1 MTDICKKC
9 VMDSSDPN
17 LELDS
22 HGVCWQCR
30 NFETNVVPIL
40 NNWTYDQ
47 TEAFFEGVKRD
58 GRKSAYDCLIG
69 VSGGLDSSYLAY
81 QAVKIFGV
89 RAKLYHVDA
98 GWNTPH
104 ATENIQ
110 RLVSCLGCDF
120 ETKVVDWESLR
131 QLQIAFFRSGVAHID
146 VPQDHAF
153 LASVYSKAYEDGIN
167 TILNGGNY
175 ATEGIRNPLSW
186 LYFGSDVRQ
195 LKDIASTFGAD
206 ISNFPVASAIK
217 HRVQFR
223 YINRINNVK
232 PLNYMKFR
240 KRDAEATLKSA
251 YGYRPYAQKH
261 FESYFTKFFEGYW
274 LPQRFGYDTRKP
286 QFSSLIWS
294 GDMTRAEAL
303 ERLESPALTA
313 LEADLL
319 RSYVADKLHIS
330 IKELDEFESLD
341 KRVFSH
347 FKNMSD
353 IYSMGAKVLSVMG
366 LEKTIKR

>member
-1 MTDICKKC
+1 M
-9 VMDSSDPN
+9 
-17 LELDS
+17 
-22 HGVCWQCR
+22 
-30 NFETNVVPIL
+30 
-40 NNWTYDQ
+40 
-47 TEAFFEGVKRD
+47 
-58 GRKSAYDCLIG
+58 
-69 VSGGLDSSYLAY
+69 
-81 QAVKIFGV
+81 
-89 RAKLYHVDA
+89 
-98 GWNTPH
+98 
-104 ATENIQ
+104 
-110 RLVSCLGCDF
+110 
-120 ETKVVDWESLR
+120 
-131 QLQIAFFRSGVAHID
+131 
-146 VPQDHAF
+146 
-153 LASVYSKAYEDGIN
+153 
-167 TILNGGNY
+167 
-175 ATEGIRNPLSW
+175 
-186 LYFGSDVRQ
+186 
-195 LKDIASTFGAD
+195 
-206 ISNFPVASAIK
+206 
-217 HRVQFR
+217 
-223 YINRINNVK
+223 K